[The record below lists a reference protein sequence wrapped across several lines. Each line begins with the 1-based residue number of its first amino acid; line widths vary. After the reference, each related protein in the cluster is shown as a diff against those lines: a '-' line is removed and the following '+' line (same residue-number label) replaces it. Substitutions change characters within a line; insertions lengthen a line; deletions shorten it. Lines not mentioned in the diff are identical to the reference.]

1 MSLLDQA
8 CQELCKLLPL
18 FIQPGSEP
26 QSVPVDNVGDSILD
40 FVLEVE
46 LAERAIG
53 DVHFMVSNKNF
64 NSFP

>member
-1 MSLLDQA
+1 
-8 CQELCKLLPL
+8 
-18 FIQPGSEP
+18 
-26 QSVPVDNVGDSILD
+26 
-40 FVLEVE
+40 VLEVE